1 MTRALS
7 MDIRIRFSQYISQ
20 GYSAR
25 GAGRVLLLSPATS
38 TRLGKKVRNGT
49 SLEPKKSGRKP
60 GTGKLAPYAD
70 FMIKQV
76 ENQPDI
82 TLFELRDTM
91 SEVHN
96 VKVHHSAIDR
106 FLKNRGFTYKKR
118 PDRNGT
124 RACKS
129 ERTAPGM
136 EREATTLDA

>member
-7 MDIRIRFSQYISQ
+7 MDIRTRFGQYISQ

-38 TRLGKKVRNGT
+38 TRLGKKVRNGE

-60 GTGKLAPYAD
+60 GTGKLARYAD
-70 FMIKQV
+70 SIIKEV
-76 ENQPDI
+76 EKQPDI
-82 TLFELRDTM
+82 TLFELRDMLLEIHT
-91 SEVHN
+91 

-106 FLKNRGFTYKKR
+106 LLKNRGFTYKKR
-118 PDRNGT
+118 PDCNGA

-129 ERTAPGM
+129 ERTTPGM
-136 EREATTLDA
+136 EGEATTLDA